1 MRKREE
7 IFDPDEMDE
16 HDSFYHTTK
25 SLLILFQIMGVM
37 PIMRNARGENLKK
50 LDT

>member
-1 MRKREE
+1 MRPKEQE
-7 IFDPDEMDE
+7 LDAEALDK

-37 PIMRNARGENLKK
+37 PIMRSAAGMQV
-50 LDT
+50 T